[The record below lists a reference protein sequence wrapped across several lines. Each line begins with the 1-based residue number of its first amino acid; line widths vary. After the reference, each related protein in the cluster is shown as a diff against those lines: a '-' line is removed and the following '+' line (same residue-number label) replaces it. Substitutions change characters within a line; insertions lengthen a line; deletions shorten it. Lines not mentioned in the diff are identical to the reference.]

1 MNMHFL
7 HKYFVIY
14 YIIYMSLNHVYGQS
28 FPTHVCFYA
37 MGMCVSVWISFYF
50 YFFQLLIF
58 FNRNNDYFTGV
69 LSP

>member
-1 MNMHFL
+1 MP
-7 HKYFVIY
+7 
-14 YIIYMSLNHVYGQS
+14 LNHVYGQS
-28 FPTHVCFYA
+28 FPAHVCFYA